1 MDKPYVYT
9 QTVVLVKDIE
19 KNVYCLRCAIL
30 EVVRA
35 EIAEKPSPFF
45 DLDIDVFPV
54 QRPICCRCRSPL

>member
-1 MDKPYVYT
+1 MDKHYVYT
-9 QTVVLVKDIE
+9 QTVVMAKDLE

-30 EVVRA
+30 EVVKA

-54 QRPICCRCRSPL
+54 QRPVCCRCRSPL